1 MTTAS
6 ARRPGL
12 HVPRVVI
19 GSVVAVVG
27 AFVVQTAVLPAI
39 GLSSAIPVVFA
50 VVVGLAMAWGP
61 TVGPAVGFGAGL
73 LLDLTGTGT
82 LGVGAMIGCLL
93 GLVAARI
100 PVDRW
105 RWSGAGWAV
114 LATMVAALL
123 YMAVNAVL
131 VGRVPAISIGWVW
144 LIVGAVACIVL
155 LLPARAWLREAVR

>member
-6 ARRPGL
+6 ARTSGL
-12 HVPRVVI
+12 HVPRVVV
-19 GSVVAVVG
+19 GSVIAVMG
-27 AFVVQTAVLPAI
+27 AFVVQTAILPAI

-50 VVVGLAMAWGP
+50 VVVVLAMAWGP

-73 LLDLTGTGT
+73 LLDLTGTGI

-105 RWSGAGWAV
+105 RWSGAGWAM
-114 LATMVAALL
+114 LATMVAGLL
-123 YMAVNAVL
+123 YMAINAVL
-131 VGRVPAISIGWVW
+131 VGRVPATSIAWVW
-144 LIVGAVACIVL
+144 LIAGAVACILVL
-155 LLPARAWLREAVR
+155 VPARTWLREAVR

>member
-6 ARRPGL
+6 ARASGL

-19 GSVVAVVG
+19 GSVIAVAL
-27 AFVVQTAVLPAI
+27 AFMVQTAILPAV
-39 GLSSAIPVVFA
+39 GLSATIPVVFA
-50 VVVGLAMAWGP
+50 VVVVLGVAWGP
-61 TVGPAVGFGAGL
+61 SVGPSVGFGAGL

-105 RWSGAGWAV
+105 RWSGAGWAI
-114 LATMVAALL
+114 LATLTASLL
-123 YMAVNAVL
+123 YTTVNAVL
-131 VGRVPAISIGWVW
+131 VGRVPAVSTAWLWPVIGTVVCV
-144 LIVGAVACIVL
+144 LL